1 MKNHFFFFFFF
12 FLAQVPWAQE
22 KPYNVLFIAVDDL
35 NDYVKLLEDHPDLK
49 TPNLD
54 RFAESAITFSS
65 AYTAAPACNPS
76 RSAILTGLKPTE
88 TGLYENHDSFQ
99 KSKAAMAATLI
110 PEHFKQ
116 NGYRTMWSGKIFHT
130 GNLSHSRP
138 EKERVA
144 AMWDDARGSDG
155 GYGPWGSDDRI
166 KLGNRWFNYEEWEG
180 PETDF
185 PDIVNGDLTIERLQQ
200 KYDQPFFMAYGVY
213 RPHTP
218 WTAPKRFFDMYPIE
232 DVQLP
237 EVLEND
243 LEDVPAIGKLWA
255 RKGVDIEELKRNK
268 TWKHVVRAYMASVSF
283 MDYSLGRVL
292 DALENS
298 PHADNTIVVL
308 WADHGF
314 HLGEK
319 DHFTKFALWEQTTHT
334 LLMAKVPG
342 GPEGEVRDQPVN
354 LLDMYPTLIDYCKL
368 PDPDQNL
375 GGESLRPVIEDAT
388 YEREKPSITYYINGS
403 ASMRTKDWR
412 YIHYHNGAEEL
423 YDRNKDPKEWKNL
436 ANDPKYDKVKEEFSK
451 WIPNEVIP
459 RVGN

>member
-1 MKNHFFFFFFF
+1 MAYVFC
-12 FLAQVPWAQE
+12 AQE

-35 NDYVKLLEDHPDLK
+35 NDYVSLLEDHPGLK

-54 RFAESAITFSS
+54 KFAKSAITFTN

-76 RSAILTGLKPTE
+76 RSAILSGLKPIE

-99 KSKAAMAATLI
+99 KSEEAMAAILL

-116 NGYRTMWSGKIFHT
+116 NGYLTMWSGKIFHT
-130 GNLSHSRP
+130 GNLSESRP
-138 EKERVA
+138 EKERVE

-155 GYGPWGSDDRI
+155 GYGPWASEDRI
-166 KLGNRWFNYEEWEG
+166 QLENRWFNYEEWEG
-180 PETDF
+180 PDTDF
-185 PDIVNGDLTIERLQQ
+185 PDIVNGDITIERLQEE
-200 KYDQPFFMAYGVY
+200 YDQPFFMAYGIY

-243 LEDVPAIGKLWA
+243 LDDVPAIGKLWA
-255 RKGVDIEELKRNK
+255 RKGVDIEELKRKK

-342 GPEGEVRDQPVN
+342 GLGGEVRDQPVN

-368 PDPDQNL
+368 PDVIQNL
-375 GGESLRPVIEDAT
+375 GGESLRPVIEDAA
-388 YEREKPSITYYINGS
+388 YERENPSITYYINGS
-403 ASMRTKDWR
+403 ASMRSKDWR
-412 YIHYHNGAEEL
+412 YIHYYNGEEEL
-423 YDRNKDPKEWKNL
+423 YDSNKDPKEWENL
-436 ANDPKYDKVKEEFSK
+436 ANDPQYDIVKKKFSK
-451 WIPNEVIP
+451 WIPEKVTPGTAN
-459 RVGN
+459 